1 MDISID
7 GNYSS
12 GCANSSFSL
21 NKTQYDEKNVEILTL
36 CKH

>member
-12 GCANSSFSL
+12 GCAYSSYSL
-21 NKTQYDEKNVEILTL
+21 NKTQYDEKK
-36 CKH
+36 C